1 MVLGAKKA
9 GGLSVARS
17 LMVSSSY
24 RSGSVL
30 VRIVAAVPAIRTPA
44 AAPPVTVISIAV
56 VPVVPVAERVPVP
69 SVPAASPAAGL
80 LDRADGPDCAADA
93 IRVAERHGAGSTGH
107 HRAAGKHC
115 RRGRQGE
122 NTLAHESPPICFAV
136 YVANS
141 VLDHHVPLQRIM
153 ALRQNFAVPRISE
166 RALGMLGRDFRRFS
180 DLPRKTAVSGLF
192 AGAPPAVWRI
202 QRRS

>member
-56 VPVVPVAERVPVP
+56 VPVVPVAERVPAP
-69 SVPAASPAAGL
+69 SVPAVSPAAGL
-80 LDRADGPDCAADA
+80 PDRADGPDCAADA

-122 NTLAHESPPICFAV
+122 NTLAHESPPI
-136 YVANS
+136 
-141 VLDHHVPLQRIM
+141 VL
-153 ALRQNFAVPRISE
+153 LRTLPTLFWII
-166 RALGMLGRDFRRFS
+166 RFHYRE
-180 DLPRKTAVSGLF
+180 L
-192 AGAPPAVWRI
+192 WY
-202 QRRS
+202 